1 MIDPLRPY
9 WPTNRSIAGLLV
21 RGFLVIVAAAAVA
34 FGPSR
39 PFAALVVAAAA
50 FGQAALLIFEW
61 MELKRTHRSGLVA
74 AAVIAFLF
82 LSLVVVLVVESRS
95 VLILS
100 VRGL

>member
-21 RGFLVIVAAAAVA
+21 RGFLVIVAAVAVA

-39 PFAALVVAAAA
+39 SFAGLLVAVAAL
-50 FGQAALLIFEW
+50 GQAALLICEW
-61 MELKRTHRSGLVA
+61 MELKRTHRSGVIA
-74 AAVIAFLF
+74 AAVTAFLF
-82 LSLVVVLVVESRS
+82 LSLLVVLFIESRN

-100 VRGL
+100 VRPL

>member
-21 RGFLVIVAAAAVA
+21 RGFLVIVAAVAVA

-39 PFAALVVAAAA
+39 PFGALVVIAAAL
-50 FGQAALLIFEW
+50 GQASLLIFEW
-61 MELKRTHRSGLVA
+61 MELKRTHRSGVFA
-74 AAVIAFLF
+74 ASVIAFLF
-82 LSLVVVLVVESRS
+82 LSLVIVLVIESRS
-95 VLILS
+95 VLIQS